1 MANVVTEHILL
12 MVPVF
17 FAIMIFGSLATNL
30 TVSFS
35 DQQRQIIV
43 ESYEGKLTSTIQQ
56 LYYIMKEEKIQP
68 CNVTLKSPLPSLIDG
83 QNYEVTAS
91 VSSGGLNLVF
101 HFPGLNVD
109 YSTTVPL
116 GPDVIWSSQP
126 LKSDSSAPR
135 INVVKSVGSYAFS
148 FLR

>member
-1 MANVVTEHILL
+1 

-17 FAIMIFGSLATNL
+17 FAIMIFGLLATNL

-68 CNVTLKSPLPSLIDG
+68 CTVTLNSPLPSLIDG
-83 QNYEVTAS
+83 QNYEVAAS
-91 VSSGGLNLVF
+91 VNSGSLNLVF

-109 YSTTVPL
+109 YSTIVPL
-116 GPDVIWSSQP
+116 GPDFSWSGGP
-126 LKSDSSAPR
+126 LRSDSSAPG
-135 INVVKSVGSYAFS
+135 IQVVKSASGYAFS
-148 FLR
+148 FR